1 MIGRCSWWLDSATLP
16 LPRRGTVLVLKEL
29 IQASYRGA
37 VGNNTFLSPTRDV
50 FDGPPRALRRGRRT
64 RMASPDGCV
73 EQHFEDVSTGIGT
86 CAQASYSRLDPVDQL
101 FKKPTAIDQS
111 FDWRT
116 KKMTSASARALRSAI
131 GDVMRRLSP
140 LILPPLCGLCGKGYA
155 STGWVVDPIG
165 RVSGRCQ
172 ACLGDAP
179 SINLNRS
186 PGSSL
191 GA

>member
-73 EQHFEDVSTGIGT
+73 EQHFKEVSTGIGT
-86 CAQASYSRLDPVDQL
+86 CAQAPYSRLDPVDQL

-116 KKMTSASARALRSAI
+116 KENDGCLCACFAIRNRGRHAPALAADFAPALRALRQGI
-131 GDVMRRLSP
+131 RVDRL
-140 LILPPLCGLCGKGYA
+140 
-155 STGWVVDPIG
+155 
-165 RVSGRCQ
+165 
-172 ACLGDAP
+172 
-179 SINLNRS
+179 
-186 PGSSL
+186 GSRPDR
-191 GA
+191 